1 MEPRIPPQNL
11 EAEQSV
17 LGALMLDKDA
27 IFQTADF
34 LEPDDFYSDKN
45 KQIYH
50 AILDLFLQNDPV
62 DFLSITNRLKNKKL
76 LKKIGGKAYLTE
88 LINSTPSSSNV
99 GVYGRIVR
107 EKKILRDLIHV
118 ANEITEL
125 GYKEEEQADYILNEA
140 EKKIFSITQKSV
152 KQGFVELKK
161 ALKEAFLRIDK
172 LHEQK
177 GAIRGVPTGFKD
189 LDELLSGLQKSDM
202 IILAARPS
210 QGKTTLALD
219 IARKSALE
227 NNIPIA
233 IFSLEMSN
241 DQLIDRMLSSQSGVN
256 LWKIRTGNLSSKGA
270 DSDFDKMR
278 RALDE
283 LSKAPIF
290 IDDSGSVNVT
300 QIRAMCRR
308 LEAEQGLGL
317 VIIDYLQ
324 LLDSSNSNYNVNIV
338 QQISEISKGL
348 KAMARELNVPVLVLS
363 QLSRAVEH
371 RGTNARPKLSDL
383 RDSGSIEQD
392 SDVVLFIHT
401 EYDTERKPLPNVK
414 ILVQKHRNGPIGDVP
429 LFFNRELVRF
439 ENASKENYNN
449 IDFNND
455 TNVETMD
462 FPNN

>member
-27 IFQTADF
+27 IFQIADF
-34 LEPDDFYSDKN
+34 LEPDDFYSDKH

-62 DFLSITNRLKNKKL
+62 DFLSITNRLKNKDL
-76 LKKIGGKAYLTE
+76 LKKIGGKTYLTE

-99 GVYGRIVR
+99 GVYGRIVK
-107 EKKILRDLIHV
+107 EKKILRDLIHA

-125 GYKEEEQADYILNEA
+125 GYKEEEQTDYILNEA

-177 GAIRGVPTGFKD
+177 GAMRGVPTGFKD
-189 LDELLSGLQKSDM
+189 LDELLSGLQRSDM
-202 IILAARPS
+202 IVLASRPS

-227 NNIPIA
+227 QNIPIA

-278 RALDE
+278 RGLDE

-308 LEAEQGLGL
+308 LEAERGLGL
-317 VIIDYLQ
+317 IVIDYLQ
-324 LLDSSNSNYNVNIV
+324 LLDSGNSGYNINVV
-338 QQISEISKGL
+338 QQVSEISKGL

-371 RGTNARPKLSDL
+371 RGQGARPKLSDL

-392 SDVVLFIHT
+392 SDVVMFIHT
-401 EYDTERKPLPNVK
+401 EYDSEHKPLPNIK
-414 ILVQKHRNGPIGDVP
+414 ILVQKHRNGPIGEVS

-439 ENASKENYNN
+439 ESASKENYSNV
-449 IDFNND
+449 DFNND
-455 TNVETMD
+455 SNIESMD
-462 FPNN
+462 FSSN

>member
-17 LGALMLDKDA
+17 LGALMLDKDG
-27 IFQTADF
+27 IFQIADF
-34 LEPDDFYSDKN
+34 LEPNDFYSDKH
-45 KQIYH
+45 KQIYQ

-62 DFLSITNRLKNKKL
+62 DFLSIHSRLKNKNL
-76 LKKIGGKAYLTE
+76 LKKIGGKHYLTE
-88 LINSTPSSSNV
+88 LINSVPSTSNIAS
-99 GVYGRIVR
+99 YGRIVK
-107 EKKILRDLIHV
+107 EKKILRDLIH
-118 ANEITEL
+118 AADEITEL
-125 GYKEEEQADYILNEA
+125 GYKEEEQAEDILNEA

-161 ALKEAFLRIDK
+161 ALKDAFLRIDK

-177 GAIRGVPTGFKD
+177 GAMRGVPTGFKD
-189 LDELLSGLQKSDM
+189 LDELLSGLQRSDM
-202 IILAARPS
+202 IVLAARPS

-219 IARKSALE
+219 IARKSALS

-241 DQLIDRMLSSQSGVN
+241 DQLIDRMLSSESGVS

-270 DSDFDKMR
+270 DNDFDKMR
-278 RALDE
+278 RGLDE

-308 LEAEQGLGL
+308 LEAERGLGL
-317 VIIDYLQ
+317 VVIDYLQ
-324 LLDSSNSNYNVNIV
+324 LLDSNIKNYTTNIV
-338 QQISEISKGL
+338 QQVSEISKSL

-392 SDVVLFIHT
+392 SDVVMFIHT
-401 EYDTERKPLPNVK
+401 EYDSERRPLPNIKV
-414 ILVQKHRNGPIGDVP
+414 LVQKHRNGPVGDIS

-439 ENASKENYNN
+439 EDAAKENYENMN
-449 IDFNND
+449 FNNQSY
-455 TNVETMD
+455 TEKMD
-462 FPNN
+462 FPTK